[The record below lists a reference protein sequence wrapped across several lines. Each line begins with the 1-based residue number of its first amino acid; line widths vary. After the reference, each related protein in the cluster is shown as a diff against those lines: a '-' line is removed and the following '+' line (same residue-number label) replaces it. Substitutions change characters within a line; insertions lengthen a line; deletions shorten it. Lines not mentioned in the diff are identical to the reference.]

1 MDPQILKQMES
12 RQAFRR
18 KLMAPSGPI
27 RILLFRNSDYSDRL
41 LAWGYDDDVL
51 LFEPFFFQNFR

>member
-18 KLMAPSGPI
+18 KLMAPSEQFG
-27 RILLFRNSDYSDRL
+27 
-41 LAWGYDDDVL
+41 
-51 LFEPFFFQNFR
+51 FFCFAIQIIQTGS